1 MKISLDVVRATVVV
15 CASCLLI
22 DAVAVAQSSRDR
34 KRDDDAPSAIELE
47 MRLKKAETALVDEY
61 KEVAIEFYN
70 QGDKETSMAM
80 LRRLKQLSPSLEG
93 LGNRIKAMNEE
104 LMQENAN
111 SIEIDTRKVEWLPV
125 GNVMEGKAFRM
136 KASGE
141 YKITLTTTV
150 GVEGMQTDEKAKN
163 FVSTAPIGSLM
174 AAIVTDGK
182 PGRPFPV
189 KAEMEHTPK
198 KGGQLFLKLNVPE
211 GTRCIGKIKVGFSG
225 YIDTGKRKSP

>member
-1 MKISLDVVRATVVV
+1 M
-15 CASCLLI
+15 
-22 DAVAVAQSSRDR
+22 
-34 KRDDDAPSAIELE
+34 
-47 MRLKKAETALVDEY
+47 
-61 KEVAIEFYN
+61 
-70 QGDKETSMAM
+70 
-80 LRRLKQLSPSLEG
+80 
-93 LGNRIKAMNEE
+93 
-104 LMQENAN
+104 
-111 SIEIDTRKVEWLPV
+111 EWLPV